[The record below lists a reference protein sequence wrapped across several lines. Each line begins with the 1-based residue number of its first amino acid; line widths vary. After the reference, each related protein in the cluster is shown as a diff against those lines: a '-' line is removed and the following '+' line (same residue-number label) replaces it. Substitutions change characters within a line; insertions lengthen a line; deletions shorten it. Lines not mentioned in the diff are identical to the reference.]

1 MTELD
6 RDMKTLRTWL
16 ALLRASNT
24 IKKDID
30 SKLRTQ
36 FGISISRFDILSA
49 LERGNRNGLRAG
61 ELSRQLFVSEGNT
74 TQVIGKL
81 IQEGLVL
88 KRNDANDARVVI
100 YSLSDEGEALFRKMA
115 AEHRKWIGE
124 TFKELSE
131 AELTA
136 LQDLLSQ
143 LPPFAS
149 NKEKDVA

>member
-1 MTELD
+1 MNEMN

-30 SKLRTQ
+30 SKLRAQ

-49 LERGNRNGLRAG
+49 LQRGNRNGLRSG

-88 KRNDANDARVVI
+88 RRNDANDARVVI

-115 AEHRKWIGE
+115 DKHRSWIGE

-131 AELTA
+131 ADLAA

-143 LPPFAS
+143 LPPLLTS
-149 NKEKDVA
+149 KEKDVA

>member
-1 MTELD
+1 
-6 RDMKTLRTWL
+6 MKTLRTWL

-49 LERGNRNGLRAG
+49 LERGGRNGLRAG

-88 KRNDANDARVVI
+88 KRNDASDARVVI
-100 YSLSDEGEALFRKMA
+100 YSLSDEGKGLFEEMA
-115 AEHRKWIGE
+115 DKHRKWINE
-124 TFKELSE
+124 TFREFSEDDLSV
-131 AELTA
+131 
-136 LQDLLSQ
+136 LQGLLGQ
-143 LPPFAS
+143 LPPLMS
-149 NKEKDVA
+149 NNEKDVA